1 MDKRS
6 LPLIAHKLR
15 VREYARSEET
25 PIADAVVISRKVQ
38 GNGCFRAVVS
48 AALLL
53 AGVAMAVLG

>member
-1 MDKRS
+1 MTTLDKQ
-6 LPLIAHKLR
+6 IIKQNLR
-15 VREYARSEET
+15 RRPYKQAQPD